1 LNQPLVQN
9 RTAPARQICDDR
21 TMSKKNDHKRSANAV
36 LVSVIAEMA
45 KPRIVESAKKAGAGK
60 YSWIAPSGK
69 KGPFRPFELQG
80 VVALGKKPVSPQF
93 IPM

>member
-1 LNQPLVQN
+1 
-9 RTAPARQICDDR
+9 
-21 TMSKKNDHKRSANAV
+21 MSEKNDHKQSPNSV

-45 KPRIVESAKKAGAGK
+45 KPRVVESAKKAGAGK

-69 KGPFRPFELQG
+69 KGPVRPFELQA
-80 VVALGKKPVSPQF
+80 VVAPGKKPVSPQF